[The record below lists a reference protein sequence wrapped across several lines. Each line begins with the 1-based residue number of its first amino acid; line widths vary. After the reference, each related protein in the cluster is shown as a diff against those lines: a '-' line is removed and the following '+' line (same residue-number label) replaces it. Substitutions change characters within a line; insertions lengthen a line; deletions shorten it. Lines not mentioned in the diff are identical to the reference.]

1 MFYIFAAILDLKPNS
16 ECATHRAAAGK
27 SSLSPV
33 IITDRADHQS
43 LWADWTSCLMMIMMM
58 AAAVSPHRST
68 EDKTSTR
75 RLNDVKVMKF
85 ISLVILVI
93 QNVSLILSIS
103 YVWTLSDFLATSAVV
118 MAEILKVLT
127 CLFVISMQRTGEASF
142 YDIAWV
148 GRTVSL

>member
-1 MFYIFAAILDLKPNS
+1 LPAPKYPRLFV
-16 ECATHRAAAGK
+16 RK
-27 SSLSPV
+27 SPGSKV
-33 IITDRADHQS
+33 EKTTDP
-43 LWADWTSCLMMIMMM
+43 TS
-58 AAAVSPHRST
+58 
-68 EDKTSTR
+68 
-75 RLNDVKVMKF
+75 VMKF

-127 CLFVISMQRTGEASF
+127 CLFIVSMQRTGEASF

-148 GRTVSL
+148 GRTASL

>member
-1 MFYIFAAILDLKPNS
+1 MIVTGYIQKRRTVRNAGVCQCLDLNIF
-16 ECATHRAAAGK
+16 
-27 SSLSPV
+27 PV
-33 IITDRADHQS
+33 
-43 LWADWTSCLMMIMMM
+43 CL
-58 AAAVSPHRST
+58 A
-68 EDKTSTR
+68 
-75 RLNDVKVMKF
+75 VKVMKF

-127 CLFVISMQRTGEASF
+127 CLFIVSMQRTGEASF

-148 GRTVSL
+148 GRTASL

>member
-1 MFYIFAAILDLKPNS
+1 MQKCEYHLQWIEQTFICLGVSITDDSEYTSEMFVCQCLDLNIFPV
-16 ECATHRAAAGK
+16 
-27 SSLSPV
+27 SL
-33 IITDRADHQS
+33 A
-43 LWADWTSCLMMIMMM
+43 
-58 AAAVSPHRST
+58 
-68 EDKTSTR
+68 
-75 RLNDVKVMKF
+75 VKVMKF

-127 CLFVISMQRTGEASF
+127 CLFIISMQRTGEGSL

>member
-1 MFYIFAAILDLKPNS
+1 MQQCEYHLQWIEQTFICLGVSITDDSEYTSEMFVCQCLDLNIFPV
-16 ECATHRAAAGK
+16 
-27 SSLSPV
+27 SL
-33 IITDRADHQS
+33 A
-43 LWADWTSCLMMIMMM
+43 
-58 AAAVSPHRST
+58 
-68 EDKTSTR
+68 
-75 RLNDVKVMKF
+75 VKVMKF

-127 CLFVISMQRTGEASF
+127 CLFIISMQRTGEGSL